1 MVCAEQTLSMAI
13 ESSCPMLLFDN
24 LLQIK
29 TITLAPKLF
38 TWDHSL
44 HVPGAE
50 FVYRL
55 CVHSLSPQEVH
66 TSECQ
71 YTATSFIV
79 MTTCILYVWLYSKFI
94 S

>member
-38 TWDHSL
+38 TWGHSL

-66 TSECQ
+66 TSEMSIHSHLIYSYDNMHTLC
-71 YTATSFIV
+71 IV
-79 MTTCILYVWLYSKFI
+79 IQ
-94 S
+94 